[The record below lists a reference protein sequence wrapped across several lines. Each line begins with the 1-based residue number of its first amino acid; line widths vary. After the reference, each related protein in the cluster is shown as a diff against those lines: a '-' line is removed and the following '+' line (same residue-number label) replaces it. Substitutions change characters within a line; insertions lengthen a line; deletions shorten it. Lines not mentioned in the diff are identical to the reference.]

1 MSILN
6 LGRQAVLRTL
16 AFAFPRPPS
25 LLPPSIA
32 ICSAVSPPTVVWP
45 TAPSLWGVAPCRT
58 YVVRDILTLRC
69 DGCYFAKRQG
79 IRYVEC
85 RLRPRHKQKQKIRTK
100 HWCWSN
106 WNLRNVW

>member
-1 MSILN
+1 MLILIA
-6 LGRQAVLRTL
+6 GRQAILRALVSALPRIPT
-16 AFAFPRPPS
+16 FPLPS
-25 LLPPSIA
+25 TA
-32 ICSAVSPPTVVWP
+32 ICSALSPPTVLSPV
-45 TAPSLWGVAPCRT
+45 APSLWGVAPCRT